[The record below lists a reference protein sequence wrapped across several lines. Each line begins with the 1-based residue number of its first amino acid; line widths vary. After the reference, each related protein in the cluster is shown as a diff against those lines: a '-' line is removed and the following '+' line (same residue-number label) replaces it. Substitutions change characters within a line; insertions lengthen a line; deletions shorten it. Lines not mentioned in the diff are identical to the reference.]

1 MPNKSLR
8 QPRQG
13 NLMSVNEMSVE
24 NSSAGKRRVL
34 SMLVSS
40 GTVFDTHFINA
51 HQRIPEEVA
60 SDFRWAPKA

>member
-34 SMLVSS
+34 SMLVLGFSLE
-40 GTVFDTHFINA
+40 G
-51 HQRIPEEVA
+51 
-60 SDFRWAPKA
+60 